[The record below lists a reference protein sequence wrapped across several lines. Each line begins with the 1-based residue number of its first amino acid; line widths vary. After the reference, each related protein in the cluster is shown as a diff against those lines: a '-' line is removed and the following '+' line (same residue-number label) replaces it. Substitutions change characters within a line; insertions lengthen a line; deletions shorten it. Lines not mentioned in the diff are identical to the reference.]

1 MSKNMKRTN
10 KIILI
15 ALLILIIA
23 IIFIFLYTK
32 FCTNNQSYE
41 VVSVT
46 SLEELLSIPF
56 VDDANGE
63 IECYS
68 FPNDDA
74 DESQIYII
82 YPIESD
88 ALLENDIYKY
98 SEEYKPVPSSQNY
111 ITKDVSFLSSIDVSQ
126 EQILYV
132 NRMFTEYN
140 FDGTAF
146 EREIL
151 IYVIEKSSDDFYIV
165 ISTLYP
171 ENIQVDASTIIFDSG
186 EYHDKAWLSDNSDAI
201 YSIDKICVPDRS
213 TAIKLS
219 DLIISNLQDDGL
231 FKNYVVQSVFFD
243 ESSEVWI
250 LNYYPNEKNYSG
262 STCSIAIS
270 QQTAEILKIWI
281 TE

>member
-1 MSKNMKRTN
+1 MSKKMKRIN
-10 KIILI
+10 KIIII

-23 IIFIFLYTK
+23 IIFIFLYIK

-74 DESQIYII
+74 DESTIYIV

-88 ALLENDIYKY
+88 AILENDIYKY
-98 SEEYKPVPSSQNY
+98 CEEYNSVPSSQNY
-111 ITKDVSFLSSIDVSQ
+111 ITKDVSFLSLIDVSQ
-126 EQILYV
+126 EQIMYV
-132 NRMFTEYN
+132 NRKFTEYN

-165 ISTLYP
+165 TSTLYP

-186 EYHDKAWLSDNSDAI
+186 EYYDKAWLSDNSESI
-201 YSIDKICVPDRS
+201 HSIDKICVPDRS

-219 DLIISNLQDDGL
+219 NLIISNLQDDGL
-231 FKNYVVQSVFFD
+231 FKDYEVQSAFFD
-243 ESSEVWI
+243 KSSEVWI
-250 LNYYPNEKNYSG
+250 LNYYPNEKNYVG
-262 STCSIAIS
+262 STCSIAILR
-270 QQTAEILKIWI
+270 QTEVLKIWI